1 MSDASQV
8 VVLSWAMIAAQAAGP
23 LGAVMVL
30 PMSCARL
37 IAVLLQHQWCQLGA
51 RRVVLRCLGYNGPIW
66 GAISLLSEAG
76 ERARLPKT
84 EKFSGVVRASAAAI
98 SYPLHKTGWG

>member
-1 MSDASQV
+1 MSVASQV

-37 IAVLLQHQWCQLGA
+37 IAVLLQHHVVPIRCQA
-51 RRVVLRCLGYNGPIW
+51 RRS
-66 GAISLLSEAG
+66 A
-76 ERARLPKT
+76 LP
-84 EKFSGVVRASAAAI
+84 E
-98 SYPLHKTGWG
+98 L